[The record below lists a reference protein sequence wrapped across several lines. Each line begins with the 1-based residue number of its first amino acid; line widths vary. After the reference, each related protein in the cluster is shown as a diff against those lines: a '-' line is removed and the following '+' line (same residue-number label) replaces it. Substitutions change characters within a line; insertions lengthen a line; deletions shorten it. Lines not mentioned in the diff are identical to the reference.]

1 MSKYA
6 ANLQL
11 YPLYTLF
18 SIKIFFKNYFFQN
31 PGTIGTNQKSII
43 YQWLFAQICTKTPWY
58 NEVQL
63 VQKYQKAR
71 NCNSIGGRVHEFC
84 FLFFNMLKGV
94 HHENTKKI

>member
-6 ANLQL
+6 VNLQL

-18 SIKIFFKNYFFQN
+18 SIKNFFKNYFFQN

-58 NEVQL
+58 NQVQL
-63 VQKYQKAR
+63 VQLLQ
-71 NCNSIGGRVHEFC
+71 
-84 FLFFNMLKGV
+84 LLKKLV
-94 HHENTKKI
+94 IPTK